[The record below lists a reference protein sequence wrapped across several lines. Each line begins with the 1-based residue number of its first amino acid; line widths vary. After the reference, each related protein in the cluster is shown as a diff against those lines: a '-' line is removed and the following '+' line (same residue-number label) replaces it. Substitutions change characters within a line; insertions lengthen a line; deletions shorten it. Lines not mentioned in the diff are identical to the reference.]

1 MPPEVAARPRGE
13 PRHRYRAAMMSTR
26 TRTILTVAATA
37 IAAAGTVA
45 LTTPDAAQAAP
56 TSGTVYNA
64 TISDCNR
71 AVVNIRAS
79 NYYTSTRC
87 FQIKNAPGWYYTWYA
102 PRAR

>member
-1 MPPEVAARPRGE
+1 
-13 PRHRYRAAMMSTR
+13 MMSTR

-45 LTTPDAAQAAP
+45 LTPGAAQAAP

-102 PRAR
+102 PRSR